1 MITAPVLS
9 STDSSNAHNAAS
21 DVLMAS
27 ADDAVASTTSDSASP
42 DAATQEM
49 EAALALSLFRLPAT
63 PSAPLASQIDS
74 IPDAA
79 DSWPFTDGKGCFAK
93 GRDGKD
99 LPFLERLYYLLSLP
113 NLSLP
118 GQPGRTLGE
127 AIRWKSAASL
137 AAAGLPEDL
146 AAFEIGDVNLLEA
159 AIYPQYASGDTLP
172 GKQHRIS
179 HQLFFLAL

>member
-21 DVLMAS
+21 DVLMTS

-79 DSWPFTDGKGCFAK
+79 DSWPFTDGKGCFA
-93 GRDGKD
+93 
-99 LPFLERLYYLLSLP
+99 
-113 NLSLP
+113 
-118 GQPGRTLGE
+118 
-127 AIRWKSAASL
+127 
-137 AAAGLPEDL
+137 
-146 AAFEIGDVNLLEA
+146 
-159 AIYPQYASGDTLP
+159 
-172 GKQHRIS
+172 
-179 HQLFFLAL
+179 